1 MAFGFAVCYIF
12 QVLLNIGGATK
23 FIPSTGVTLPLV
35 SYGLSSITSTLIIF
49 QIVQGITIITSKEA
63 EKVEREK
70 EKIIQASESPRVSSK
85 GKAPK
90 RKKQNSQ

>member
-49 QIVQGITIITSKEA
+49 QIIQGIYIITSKEA
-63 EKVEREK
+63 EKIEREK
-70 EKIIQASESPRVSSK
+70 EKIVLAAESTGISVA
-85 GKAPK
+85 GKKTK
-90 RKKQNSQ
+90 RKKQNSE